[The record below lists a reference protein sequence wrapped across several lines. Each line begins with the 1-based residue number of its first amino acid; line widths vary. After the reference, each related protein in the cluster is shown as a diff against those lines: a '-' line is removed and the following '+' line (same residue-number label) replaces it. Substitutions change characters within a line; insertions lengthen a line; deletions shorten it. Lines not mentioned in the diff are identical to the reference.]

1 MCWPQTF
8 FDASSCYKSNEKVIH
23 FWQKKLCFPENQ
35 HFEKNKWKMKVNKQN
50 FIMNTCHAHSQGL
63 KDDDDRNDM

>member
-1 MCWPQTF
+1 MHLIFSFQCVDHKRF

-35 HFEKNKWKMKVNKQN
+35 HFEKINEKWKLINK
-50 FIMNTCHAHSQGL
+50 TL
-63 KDDDDRNDM
+63 